1 MLKGFVE
8 WLEGHL
14 IKVGVFG
21 LAEGAL
27 AILAFGGIMSAL
39 LGTTAVKASAI
50 VVVLLA
56 NLGTFIILLAGRREL
71 RRRSERDQLLLGHYC
86 RVLRDRSDFSWRV
99 ISWSEV
105 ITIKANGDSHTVVTV
120 KAIVESV
127 LLDFFRLCLGA
138 IWNQPH
144 RYRRQVKVNARSL
157 EVDGIGGTRYEV
169 TTSWMPDGRL
179 EFLTHFKSPLNLGEK
194 IELVL
199 ELEWP
204 GKCVPLVR
212 YREPEEFR
220 VHFRNRVEFAH
231 YVVVLPDGMEAYCQP
246 IGFVPGENRNVI
258 SSGRNRAGQQE
269 ISFTAYDIPAREV
282 VGMRLD
288 LK

>member
-1 MLKGFVE
+1 MLKGFIE
-8 WLEGHL
+8 WFEGHL
-14 IKVGVFG
+14 IKVGVLG
-21 LAEGAL
+21 VAEGAL
-27 AILAFGGIMSAL
+27 TILAFGGIMSAL
-39 LGTTAVKASAI
+39 LGSTVVKAAA
-50 VVVLLA
+50 VVVVMLA
-56 NLGTFIILLAGRREL
+56 NLGIFIILIAGRREL
-71 RRRSERDQLLLGHYC
+71 RRRSERDQVLLGHYC

-99 ISWSEV
+99 ISWREV
-105 ITIKANGDSHTVVTV
+105 ITVKSNGDSSTVVTV
-120 KAIVESV
+120 TAVVESV

-144 RYRRQVKVNARSL
+144 RYRKRVKVNARSL

-169 TTSWMPDGRL
+169 TSSWMPDGRL
-179 EFLTHFKSPLNLGEK
+179 EFLAHFKSPLNLGEK
-194 IELVL
+194 IELVV

-220 VHFRNRVEFAH
+220 FHFRNRVEFAH
-231 YVVVLPDGMEAYCQP
+231 YVVILPAGMEAYCQP
-246 IGFVPGENRNVI
+246 IGFVPGQNRNSI
-258 SSGRNRAGQQE
+258 KSSRNSAGQQE
-269 ISFTAYDIPAREV
+269 LSFMAYDIPAREV

>member
-1 MLKGFVE
+1 MLKGFIE
-8 WLEGHL
+8 WLESHL
-14 IKVGVFG
+14 IKAGVLG

-56 NLGTFIILLAGRREL
+56 NLGTFIILLSSRREL

-99 ISWSEV
+99 ITWSEV
-105 ITIKANGDSHTVVTV
+105 ITIKANGDSSTVVTV
-120 KAIVESV
+120 KAIVESAF
-127 LLDFFRLCLGA
+127 LDFFRLCLGA
-138 IWNQPH
+138 IWNQPQ
-144 RYRRQVKVNARSL
+144 RYRKRVKVSARSL
-157 EVDGIGGTRYEV
+157 EIDGIGGARYEV
-169 TTSWMPDGRL
+169 TSSWMPDGRL
-179 EFLTHFKSPLNLGEK
+179 EFLAHFKSPLNLGEK
-194 IELVL
+194 IELTV

-204 GKCVPLVR
+204 GKCIPLIR

-220 VHFRNRVEFAH
+220 VHFRNRVEMAH
-231 YVVVLPDGMEAYCQP
+231 YVVVLPEGVESYCQP

-258 SSGRNRAGQQE
+258 KSSRNRSGQQE
-269 ISFTAYDIPAREV
+269 ISFTAYDLPAREV

>member
-14 IKVGVFG
+14 VKVGVLG

-56 NLGTFIILLAGRREL
+56 NLGTFIILIAGRREL
-71 RRRSERDQLLLGHYC
+71 RRRSERGERLLGHYC

-99 ISWSEV
+99 ITWSEV
-105 ITIKANGDSHTVVTV
+105 ITIKPNGDSHTVVTV
-120 KAIVESV
+120 KAVVESA

-144 RYRRQVKVNARSL
+144 RYRKHVKVNARSL

-169 TTSWMPDGRL
+169 TSSWMPDGRL

-246 IGFVPGENRNVI
+246 IGFVPGENRNAI
-258 SSGRNRAGQQE
+258 SSKRNRAGQQE